1 MFGLFRT
8 RSHFVRKANSIER
21 LKHCTLISVR
31 NLLASLLYNLFDFQ
45 NNFLQHFVSLK
56 PLKSSQTKL
65 RSAMRTAAQSWL
77 KLLVNL
83 TWFTDGQQMVMKMPT
98 AVDVLLELCQARHT
112 KHVRDHALLVLRNL
126 CFHGPSKPV
135 LLANGEC
142 CGTVPQVKP
151 YKYSP
156 FHLSKA
162 NLTETRRLPHT
173 NLSEE
178 TFKEEVPV

>member
-1 MFGLFRT
+1 MEISFIYTQILVHLHVNKTNFHTKGFALGL
-8 RSHFVRKANSIER
+8 A
-21 LKHCTLISVR
+21 LKQTEAKGNWEI
-31 NLLASLLYNLFDFQ
+31 AYLFDFQ
-45 NNFLQHFVSLK
+45 NNFLQHFASLK

-65 RSAMRTAAQSWL
+65 RSAVRTAAQSWL

-151 YKYSP
+151 YKTHP
-156 FHLSKA
+156 FTYQK
-162 NLTETRRLPHT
+162 RI
-173 NLSEE
+173 
-178 TFKEEVPV
+178 